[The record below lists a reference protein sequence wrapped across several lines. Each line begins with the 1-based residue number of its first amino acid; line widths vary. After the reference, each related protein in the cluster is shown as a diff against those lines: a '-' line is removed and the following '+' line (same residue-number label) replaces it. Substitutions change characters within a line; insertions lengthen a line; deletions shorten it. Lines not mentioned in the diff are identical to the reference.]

1 MRSKRRSRDTSRRW
15 GTEEVCH
22 VDDAKDSADSALSAR
37 ESREVEDSHAEGA
50 ENAEVWPMNV
60 DLLINFGMNTLKE
73 GFKRVVNNYCEEY
86 SADSAL
92 SVRGKMSHAENAEN
106 AEK

>member
-1 MRSKRRSRDTSRRW
+1 
-15 GTEEVCH
+15 
-22 VDDAKDSADSALSAR
+22 
-37 ESREVEDSHAEGA
+37 
-50 ENAEVWPMNV
+50 MNV

-92 SVRGKMSHAENAEN
+92 SARGKMSHAENAEN